1 MAKELTIKELV
12 DAESNPDF
20 AGLAFEKGLKLLEEL
35 VQGVESGSLPLEK
48 SIRAYERGAVL
59 MNYLKSLLEGA
70 EQKLQVLQQPA
81 KESR

>member
-1 MAKELTIKELV
+1 MAKELNLKDLLE
-12 DAESNPDF
+12 AEQGPDF
-20 AGLAFEKGLKLLEEL
+20 SGLAFEKGLKLLEEL

-70 EQKLQVLQQPA
+70 EQKLKVLQQPVS
-81 KESR
+81 KE

>member
-1 MAKELTIKELV
+1 MAKELNIKDLL
-12 DAESNPDF
+12 DADCNPDF
-20 AGLAFEKGLKLLEEL
+20 SGLAFEKGLKLLEEL

-70 EQKLQVLQQPA
+70 EQKLKILQQPIS
-81 KESR
+81 KE